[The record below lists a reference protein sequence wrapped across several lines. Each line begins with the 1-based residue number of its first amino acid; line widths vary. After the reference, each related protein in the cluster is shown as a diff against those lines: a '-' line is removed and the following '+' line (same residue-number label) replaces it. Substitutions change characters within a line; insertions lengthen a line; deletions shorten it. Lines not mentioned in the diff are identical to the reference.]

1 MACRKSISQCQNGAT
16 RIRTRQCNNPA
27 PKQCGKGCNA
37 RETVEVYNPNCGKCL
52 NTPHLSLPSHS
63 SVCRSLFFCA
73 YMTRSLSLCLS
84 LALCVYLIRSC
95 LSVCLSVSL
104 ALCVY
109 PTRSVSVCRS
119 LSVCVYLTR
128 SVFVCRSLS
137 GYI

>member
-1 MACRKSISQCQNGAT
+1 MACRESIPQCKGGAT
-16 RIRTRQCNNPA
+16 RIRTRQCNNPT

-37 RETVEVYNPNCGKCL
+37 HEMVEVYNPNCRKYL
-52 NTPHLSLPSHS
+52 HTPHLSLASHS
-63 SVCRSLFFCA
+63 SVCRSLFFCV

-84 LALCVYLIRSC
+84 LALCVYLIRS
-95 LSVCLSVSL
+95 LSVCLSL

-128 SVFVCRSLS
+128 AVFVCRSLS
-137 GYI
+137 VYI

>member
-95 LSVCLSVSL
+95 LSVCLARPLCISDSICVCLSL
-104 ALCVY
+104 ALCLCI
-109 PTRSVSVCRS
+109 SD
-119 LSVCVYLTR
+119 LI
-128 SVFVCRSLS
+128 FVCRSFS
-137 GYI
+137 VYI

>member
-95 LSVCLSVSL
+95 LSVCLARPLCISDSICVCLSL
-104 ALCVY
+104 ALCLCI
-109 PTRSVSVCRS
+109 SDSICVCLS
-119 LSVCVYLTR
+119 LALWVYLT
-128 SVFVCRSLS
+128 
-137 GYI
+137 